1 MSWKARYRPSLKPL
15 TMRQRE
21 VGRAGEA
28 EKEEG
33 GGDDRVKGRPTVGS
47 CSPST
52 FALLLLSMTFPI
64 PTDRED
70 RGFFPCC
77 AAIRR

>member
-1 MSWKARYRPSLKPL
+1 MSWKARARPY
-15 TMRQRE
+15 TTDNE
-21 VGRAGEA
+21 TEGGVARAGEA

-33 GGDDRVKGRPTVGS
+33 GGDDQVKGRPSGGL

-52 FALLLLSMTFPI
+52 FALLYLSTTFPI

-70 RGFFPCC
+70 RGFFPRC